1 MRLLGNIL
9 WFILGGWWNFLLYSF
24 LGVLCCITIIGI
36 PIGKSLFQYAKLMVF
51 PFGKVIVKETDIKGK
66 ENVSKVRQVG
76 GLIANIIWL
85 PFGICTFVVNIA
97 TMIACAITII
107 GIPCAIVIAKS
118 CTFLLWPV
126 GAKVITKEEAES
138 IQNQRVMNGTMG
150 TQANTASFQTNT
162 VNKGSSDNNEHLQEM
177 VAGIKAGSAQM
188 FETAKVNG
196 NKAVTTVRNAYENGQ
211 DAIKSKQQI
220 TKAQVMAE
228 KQDVSLEYLLKQ
240 IEVKLYENKIMEWI
254 MPYLEYIVCAVAIV
268 FVIVGGVIYSSTYS
282 RLLNYTGD
290 GAYASASSFNILAII
305 LGMLN
310 GIKLMSVFFYLSL
323 ILGVIKQN
331 HILVLGLLGSRL
343 ISELIIGLVNI
354 INGWGAVNVVMQSI
368 EVLGLIIMVIA
379 CFCIYSSKLS
389 FGNLQTVKKEQA
401 TARTAMVNTDTAE
414 SYYCSQCGTVHSNG
428 ETFCSRCGTKLK

>member
-138 IQNQRVMNGTMG
+138 IQNQRVMHGTMG

-196 NKAVTTVRNAYENGQ
+196 NKAATTVRNAYENGQ

-268 FVIVGGVIYSSTYS
+268 FVMLGGLGFRPYLI
-282 RLLNYTGD
+282 LLDSIWD
-290 GAYASASSFNILAII
+290 GSVILAVI
-305 LGMLN
+305 LGMFN
-310 GIKLMSVFFYLSL
+310 GIKRMSVFFYLSL

-331 HILVLGLLGSRL
+331 QILVLSLLGSRI
-343 ISELIIGLVNI
+343 ISDLIIGLFNI
-354 INGWGAVNVVMQSI
+354 ISGGCVDSYLMQLI
-368 EVLGLIIMVIA
+368 EFLGLIIIAIA

-389 FGNLQTVKKEQA
+389 FTNLQTVKREQPK
-401 TARTAMVNTDTAE
+401 ARQAIVNADAE
-414 SYYCSQCGTVHSNG
+414 ERYYCSQCGTVHSNG
-428 ETFCSRCGTKLK
+428 ETFCSKCGTKLR